1 MTGKYDDILRLPH
14 HISASRKPMA
24 ITARAA
30 QFAPFAAL
38 TGFDGVIGYDAE
50 VQEAGRLTDRPI
62 EPDEYEKEALNA
74 RLRLLARH
82 LREKWVVSLVFFQ
95 PDERKAGGAYVTRTG
110 TVKKLYETER
120 LLTLTDGTVIPLDD
134 LIALDGEEFAAY
146 GL

>member
-1 MTGKYDDILRLPH
+1 MTGKYDDMLHLPH
-14 HISASRKPMA
+14 HVSASRKPMA
-24 ITARAA
+24 MTARAA

-38 TGFDGVIGYDAE
+38 SGYDAE

-82 LREKWVVSLVFFQ
+82 FREEWVVSLVFFQ

-146 GL
+146 DL

>member
-14 HISASRKPMA
+14 HVSASRKPMA

-38 TGFDGVIGYDAE
+38 SGYDAE

-82 LREKWVVSLVFFQ
+82 FREEWVVSLVFFQ

-146 GL
+146 DL

>member
-1 MTGKYDDILRLPH
+1 MTGKYDDMLRLPH
-14 HISASRKPMA
+14 HVSASRKPMA

-38 TGFDGVIGYDAE
+38 SGYDAE

-62 EPDEYEKEALNA
+62 EPDEYEKEAINA
-74 RLRLLARH
+74 RLQLLARH

-110 TVKKLYETER
+110 TVKKFREAER
-120 LLTLTDGTVIPLDD
+120 ILILTDGTVIPLDD

-146 GL
+146 DL

>member
-1 MTGKYDDILRLPH
+1 MTGKYDDMLQLPH
-14 HISASRKPMA
+14 HVSASRKPMA

-38 TGFDGVIGYDAE
+38 SGYDAE

-82 LREKWVVSLVFFQ
+82 FREEWVVSLVFFQ

-146 GL
+146 DL

>member
-1 MTGKYDDILRLPH
+1 MTGKYDDMLRLPH
-14 HISASRKPMA
+14 HVSASRKPMA

-38 TGFDGVIGYDAE
+38 SGYDAE

-82 LREKWVVSLVFFQ
+82 LREEWVVSLVFFQ

-110 TVKKLYETER
+110 TVKKFREAER
-120 LLTLTDGTVIPLDD
+120 ILILTDGTVIPLDD
-134 LIALDGEEFAAY
+134 LIALEGEEFAAY

>member
-1 MTGKYDDILRLPH
+1 MTGKYDDMLQLPH
-14 HISASRKPMA
+14 HVSASRKPMA
-24 ITARAA
+24 MTARAA

-38 TGFDGVIGYDAE
+38 SGYDAE

-82 LREKWVVSLVFFQ
+82 LREEWVVSLVFFQ

-110 TVKKLYETER
+110 MVKKLYETER
-120 LLTLTDGTVIPLDD
+120 FLTLTDGTVIPLDD

-146 GL
+146 DL

>member
-1 MTGKYDDILRLPH
+1 MTGKYDDILGLPH
-14 HISASRKPMA
+14 HVSASRKPMA

-38 TGFDGVIGYDAE
+38 SGYDAE

-82 LREKWVVSLVFFQ
+82 FREEWVVSLVFFQ
-95 PDERKAGGAYVTRTG
+95 PDERKAGGAYVNRTG
-110 TVKKLYETER
+110 TVKKFREAER
-120 LLTLTDGTVIPLDD
+120 ILILTDGTVIPLDD

-146 GL
+146 DL

>member
-14 HISASRKPMA
+14 HVSASRKPMA

-38 TGFDGVIGYDAE
+38 SGYDAE

-82 LREKWVVSLVFFQ
+82 FREEWVVSLVFFQ

-120 LLTLTDGTVIPLDD
+120 LLILTDGTVIPLDD

-146 GL
+146 DL

>member
-1 MTGKYDDILRLPH
+1 MTGKYDDMLQLPH
-14 HISASRKPMA
+14 HVSASRKPMA
-24 ITARAA
+24 MTARAA

-38 TGFDGVIGYDAE
+38 SGYDAE

-82 LREKWVVSLVFFQ
+82 LREEWVVSLVFFQ

-110 TVKKLYETER
+110 MVKKLYETER

-146 GL
+146 DL

>member
-1 MTGKYDDILRLPH
+1 MTGKYDDMLQLPH
-14 HISASRKPMA
+14 HVSASRKPMA

-38 TGFDGVIGYDAE
+38 SGYDAE

-62 EPDEYEKEALNA
+62 EPDEYEKEAMNA

-82 LREKWVVSLVFFQ
+82 FREEWVVSLVFFQ

-146 GL
+146 DL

>member
-14 HISASRKPMA
+14 HVSASRKPMA
-24 ITARAA
+24 MTARAA

-38 TGFDGVIGYDAE
+38 SGYDAE

-82 LREKWVVSLVFFQ
+82 FREEWVVSLVFFQ
-95 PDERKAGGAYVTRTG
+95 PDERKAGGAYVTCTG

-146 GL
+146 DL

>member
-14 HISASRKPMA
+14 HVSASRKPMA
-24 ITARAA
+24 MTARAA

-38 TGFDGVIGYDAE
+38 SGYDAE

-82 LREKWVVSLVFFQ
+82 FREEWVVSLVFFQ

-146 GL
+146 AL

>member
-24 ITARAA
+24 MTARAA

-38 TGFDGVIGYDAE
+38 SGYDAE

-62 EPDEYEKEALNA
+62 EPDEYEKEAMNA

-82 LREKWVVSLVFFQ
+82 LREKWVVGLVFFQ

-146 GL
+146 DL

>member
-1 MTGKYDDILRLPH
+1 MTGKYDDMLQLPH
-14 HISASRKPMA
+14 HVSASRKPMA

-38 TGFDGVIGYDAE
+38 SGYDAE

-74 RLRLLARH
+74 RLQLLARH
-82 LREKWVVSLVFFQ
+82 LREEWVVSLVFFQ

-146 GL
+146 DL

>member
-14 HISASRKPMA
+14 HVSASRKPMA
-24 ITARAA
+24 MTARAA

-38 TGFDGVIGYDAE
+38 SGYDAE

-74 RLRLLARH
+74 RLQLLARH
-82 LREKWVVSLVFFQ
+82 FREEWVVSLVFFQ
-95 PDERKAGGAYVTRTG
+95 PDERKAGGAYVTCTG

-146 GL
+146 DL

>member
-14 HISASRKPMA
+14 HVSASRKPMA

-38 TGFDGVIGYDAE
+38 SGYDAE

-62 EPDEYEKEALNA
+62 EPDEYEKEAMNA
-74 RLRLLARH
+74 RLRLLTRH
-82 LREKWVVSLVFFQ
+82 LREKWIVSLVFFQ

-146 GL
+146 DL

>member
-24 ITARAA
+24 MTARAA

-38 TGFDGVIGYDAE
+38 SGYDAE

-62 EPDEYEKEALNA
+62 EPDEYEKEAMNA
-74 RLRLLARH
+74 RLRLLTRH

-146 GL
+146 DL

>member
-14 HISASRKPMA
+14 HVSASRKPMA
-24 ITARAA
+24 MTARAA

-38 TGFDGVIGYDAE
+38 SGYDAE

-82 LREKWVVSLVFFQ
+82 FREEWVVSLVFFQ

-110 TVKKLYETER
+110 TVKKFREAER
-120 LLTLTDGTVIPLDD
+120 ILILTDGTVIPLDD

-146 GL
+146 DL

>member
-14 HISASRKPMA
+14 HVSASRKPMA

-38 TGFDGVIGYDAE
+38 SGYDAE

-74 RLRLLARH
+74 RLQLLARH

-120 LLTLTDGTVIPLDD
+120 LLTLTDGPVIPLDD

-146 GL
+146 DL

>member
-1 MTGKYDDILRLPH
+1 MTGKYDDMLQLPH
-14 HISASRKPMA
+14 HVSASRKPMA

-38 TGFDGVIGYDAE
+38 SGYDAE

-82 LREKWVVSLVFFQ
+82 FREEWVVSLVFFQ
-95 PDERKAGGAYVTRTG
+95 PDERKAGGAYVNRTG
-110 TVKKLYETER
+110 TVKKISEVER

-146 GL
+146 DL

>member
-1 MTGKYDDILRLPH
+1 MTGQYDDILRLPH
-14 HISASRKPMA
+14 HVSASRKPMA
-24 ITARAA
+24 MTARAA

-38 TGFDGVIGYDAE
+38 SGYDAE

-82 LREKWVVSLVFFQ
+82 FREEWVVSLVFFQ

-146 GL
+146 DL

>member
-1 MTGKYDDILRLPH
+1 MTGKYDDMLQLPH
-14 HISASRKPMA
+14 HVSASRKPMA

-38 TGFDGVIGYDAE
+38 SGYDAE

-74 RLRLLARH
+74 RLQLLARH

-134 LIALDGEEFAAY
+134 LIALEGEEFAAY
-146 GL
+146 DL

>member
-1 MTGKYDDILRLPH
+1 MTGKYDDMLQLPH
-14 HISASRKPMA
+14 HVSASRKPMA
-24 ITARAA
+24 MTARAA

-38 TGFDGVIGYDAE
+38 SGYDAE

-82 LREKWVVSLVFFQ
+82 LWEKWVVSLVFFQ

-146 GL
+146 DL

>member
-1 MTGKYDDILRLPH
+1 MTGKYDDMLRLPH
-14 HISASRKPMA
+14 HVSASRKPMA
-24 ITARAA
+24 MTARAA

-38 TGFDGVIGYDAE
+38 SGYDAE

-82 LREKWVVSLVFFQ
+82 FREEWVVSLVFFQ

-134 LIALDGEEFAAY
+134 LIALDGEGFAAY
-146 GL
+146 DL

>member
-1 MTGKYDDILRLPH
+1 MTGKYDDMLQLPH
-14 HISASRKPMA
+14 HVSASRKPMA

-38 TGFDGVIGYDAE
+38 SGYDAE

-74 RLRLLARH
+74 RLQLLARH

-146 GL
+146 DL

>member
-1 MTGKYDDILRLPH
+1 MTGKYDDMLRLPRH
-14 HISASRKPMA
+14 VSASRKPMA

-38 TGFDGVIGYDAE
+38 SGYDAE

-74 RLRLLARH
+74 RLQLLARH
-82 LREKWVVSLVFFQ
+82 FREEWVVSLVFFQ

-110 TVKKLYETER
+110 TVKKFREAER
-120 LLTLTDGTVIPLDD
+120 ILTLTDGTVIPLDD

-146 GL
+146 DL

>member
-1 MTGKYDDILRLPH
+1 MTGKYDDMLRLPH
-14 HISASRKPMA
+14 HVSASRKPMA

-38 TGFDGVIGYDAE
+38 SGYDAE

-62 EPDEYEKEALNA
+62 EPDEYEKEAMNA
-74 RLRLLARH
+74 RLQLLARH

-146 GL
+146 DL

>member
-1 MTGKYDDILRLPH
+1 MTGKYDDMLQLPH
-14 HISASRKPMA
+14 HVSARRKPMA

-38 TGFDGVIGYDAE
+38 SGYDAE

-62 EPDEYEKEALNA
+62 EPDEYEKEAMNA
-74 RLRLLARH
+74 RLQLLARH
-82 LREKWVVSLVFFQ
+82 FREEWVVSLVFFQ

-146 GL
+146 DL

>member
-1 MTGKYDDILRLPH
+1 MTGKYDDMLQLPH
-14 HISASRKPMA
+14 HVSASRKPMA

-38 TGFDGVIGYDAE
+38 SGYDAE

-62 EPDEYEKEALNA
+62 EPDEYEKEAMNA
-74 RLRLLARH
+74 RLQLLARH

-134 LIALDGEEFAAY
+134 LIALEGEEFAAY
-146 GL
+146 DL

>member
-1 MTGKYDDILRLPH
+1 MTEKYDDMLQLPH
-14 HISASRKPMA
+14 HVSASRKPMA

-38 TGFDGVIGYDAE
+38 SGYDAE

-62 EPDEYEKEALNA
+62 EPDEYEKEAMNA
-74 RLRLLARH
+74 RLQLLARH

-146 GL
+146 DL

>member
-14 HISASRKPMA
+14 HVSASRKPMA

-38 TGFDGVIGYDAE
+38 SGYDAE
-50 VQEAGRLTDRPI
+50 VQEA
-62 EPDEYEKEALNA
+62 DEYEKEALNA

-95 PDERKAGGAYVTRTG
+95 PDERKAGGAYVNRTG

-146 GL
+146 DL

>member
-14 HISASRKPMA
+14 HVSASRKPMA

-38 TGFDGVIGYDAE
+38 SGYDTE

-62 EPDEYEKEALNA
+62 EPDEYEKEAMNA
-74 RLRLLARH
+74 RLQLLARH
-82 LREKWVVSLVFFQ
+82 FREEWVVSLVFFQ

-146 GL
+146 DL

>member
-1 MTGKYDDILRLPH
+1 MTGKYDDMLRLPH
-14 HISASRKPMA
+14 HVSASRKPMA
-24 ITARAA
+24 MTARAA

-38 TGFDGVIGYDAE
+38 SGYDAE

-82 LREKWVVSLVFFQ
+82 FREEWVVSLVFFQ

-110 TVKKLYETER
+110 TVKKLNETER

-134 LIALDGEEFAAY
+134 LIALEGEEFAAY

>member
-14 HISASRKPMA
+14 HVSASRKPMA
-24 ITARAA
+24 MTARAA

-38 TGFDGVIGYDAE
+38 SGYDAE

-74 RLRLLARH
+74 RLQLLARH
-82 LREKWVVSLVFFQ
+82 FREEWVVSLVFFQ

-146 GL
+146 DL

>member
-14 HISASRKPMA
+14 HVSASRKPMA
-24 ITARAA
+24 MTARAS

-38 TGFDGVIGYDAE
+38 SGYDAE

-62 EPDEYEKEALNA
+62 EPDEYEKEAMNA
-74 RLRLLARH
+74 RLQLLARH
-82 LREKWVVSLVFFQ
+82 FREEWVVSLVFFQ

>member
-1 MTGKYDDILRLPH
+1 MTGKYDDMLQLPH
-14 HISASRKPMA
+14 HVSASRKPMA

-38 TGFDGVIGYDAE
+38 SGYDAE

-74 RLRLLARH
+74 RLQLLARH
-82 LREKWVVSLVFFQ
+82 FREEWVVSLVFFQ

-134 LIALDGEEFAAY
+134 LIALEGEEFAAY
-146 GL
+146 DL

>member
-14 HISASRKPMA
+14 HVSASRKPMA

-38 TGFDGVIGYDAE
+38 SGYDAE

-74 RLRLLARH
+74 RLQLLARH
-82 LREKWVVSLVFFQ
+82 FREEWVVSLVFFQ
-95 PDERKAGGAYVTRTG
+95 PDERKAGGAYVNRTG
-110 TVKKLYETER
+110 TVKKFREVER

-146 GL
+146 DL